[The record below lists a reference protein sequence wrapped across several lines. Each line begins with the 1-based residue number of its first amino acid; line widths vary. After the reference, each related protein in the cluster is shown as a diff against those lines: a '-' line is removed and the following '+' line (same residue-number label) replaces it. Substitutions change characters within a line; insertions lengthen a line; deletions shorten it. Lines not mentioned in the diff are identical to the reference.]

1 MSRVTLCVAESES
14 GPGALS
20 SDRLSVHG
28 PTLLVTSVAAASS
41 RLGFCP
47 VHPRSAQTCPV
58 PLRRALTA
66 AESVSSSA
74 RWGRGARDPWSL
86 PAPLFPGPLDL
97 AVLETHTWRWQLAPS
112 PLSTLSACF
121 LLAAGSCLLAISSLI
136 TQTLL
141 PYKLCLVGTM
151 FLSHN
156 LSFLSQLPG
165 VQLSSD
171 SCQKHKLPPGAPTS
185 EVSQTPLFVHI
196 LDFPLLQSPAQ
207 QPECSCLI

>member
-20 SDRLSVHG
+20 PGRLSVHG
-28 PTLLVTSVAAASS
+28 PTLLVPSVAAASS

-66 AESVSSSA
+66 AGSVSSSA
-74 RWGRGARDPWSL
+74 RGGRGARDPWSF

-97 AVLETHTWRWQLAPS
+97 TVLETQTWRWQPAPS

-121 LLAAGSCLLAISSLI
+121 LLAARSCLLVTSFLI
-136 TQTLL
+136 IQTLL
-141 PYKLCLVGTM
+141 PHKLCLVVNM
-151 FLSHN
+151 FLFHNMSFLSH
-156 LSFLSQLPG
+156 FPW
-165 VQLSSD
+165 VR
-171 SCQKHKLPPGAPTS
+171 PT
-185 EVSQTPLFVHI
+185 
-196 LDFPLLQSPAQ
+196 LQ
-207 QPECSCLI
+207 

>member
-1 MSRVTLCVAESES
+1 MAESES

-97 AVLETHTWRWQLAPS
+97 AVLETHTWRWQPAPS
-112 PLSTLSACF
+112 PLATLSACF
-121 LLAAGSCLLAISSLI
+121 LLAAGSCLLVTSLLI
-136 TQTLL
+136 TQTLF
-141 PYKLCLVGTM
+141 PHDLCLVGNM
-151 FLSHN
+151 FLFHN
-156 LSFLSQLPG
+156 MSFLTHFPG

-185 EVSQTPLFVHI
+185 EVSPTPLCLHI

-207 QPECSCLI
+207 QPKCSCPV

>member
-1 MSRVTLCVAESES
+1 MAESES
-14 GPGALS
+14 GPGVLS
-20 SDRLSVHG
+20 PGRLSVHG

-86 PAPLFPGPLDL
+86 PAPLFPGRLDL
-97 AVLETHTWRWQLAPS
+97 PVLETQTWRWKPAPAPLA
-112 PLSTLSACF
+112 TLSAYF
-121 LLAAGSCLLAISSLI
+121 LLATGSCLLVTPFLI

-141 PYKLCLVGTM
+141 PHDLCLVGTM

-156 LSFLSQLPG
+156 MNFLSHFPG

-171 SCQKHKLPPGAPTS
+171 SC
-185 EVSQTPLFVHI
+185 
-196 LDFPLLQSPAQ
+196 
-207 QPECSCLI
+207 

>member
-1 MSRVTLCVAESES
+1 MAESES
-14 GPGALS
+14 GPGVLS
-20 SDRLSVHG
+20 PGRLSVHG

-66 AESVSSSA
+66 AESVSSST

-86 PAPLFPGPLDL
+86 LAPLFQGPLDL
-97 AVLETHTWRWQLAPS
+97 PVLETQTWRWQLIPS
-112 PLSTLSACF
+112 PLATLSACF
-121 LLAAGSCLLAISSLI
+121 LLAAGSCLLITSLLI

-141 PYKLCLVGTM
+141 PHDLCLVGTM

-156 LSFLSQLPG
+156 LSFLSHFPG

-171 SCQKHKLPPGAPTS
+171 SCQNEKLHPGAPT
-185 EVSQTPLFVHI
+185 V
-196 LDFPLLQSPAQ
+196 
-207 QPECSCLI
+207 

>member
-20 SDRLSVHG
+20 PGRLSVHS
-28 PTLLVTSVAAASS
+28 PTLLVTSVVAASS

-47 VHPRSAQTCPV
+47 IHPRFVQTCPI
-58 PLRRALTA
+58 PLKRTLTA

-97 AVLETHTWRWQLAPS
+97 PVLETQTWRWKPAPS

-121 LLAAGSCLLAISSLI
+121 LLAAGSCLLVTSFL
-136 TQTLL
+136 TKHTLL
-141 PYKLCLVGTM
+141 PHDLCLVGNM
-151 FLSHN
+151 LLFHN
-156 LSFLSQLPG
+156 MSFLNHFPG

-171 SCQKHKLPPGAPTS
+171 SCQKHKLLPGGPT
-185 EVSQTPLFVHI
+185 F
-196 LDFPLLQSPAQ
+196 
-207 QPECSCLI
+207 